1 MNYSVD
7 DRMVSCQSDTTT
19 AEYWYDDDGFRIKK
33 VVNGVRT
40 YYIYDEGMLLGEVS
54 LNSSG
59 QVIDERYYIY
69 EPGSYY
75 PLEMVVYESGV
86 WRAYSYHNDH
96 LMTPLRLTDEN
107 QELVWS
113 GNYSAFGEVDI
124 AVEDI
129 TNNLRFPG
137 QYEDILNNFYFNHFR
152 YYIHTIVRYNKLD
165 PLLFVDIKRYNV
177 FSYILKSFY
186 YQNNH
191 IYNYVKN
198 NPLIRYDFNGLAMTI
213 GVQYIKLNG
222 GNKCLTCKDKAKK
235 NLKDCINFITL
246 YVLPPTEP
254 IEFGCALICS
264 SGPQGCA
271 VCLGVSEFIMFSS
284 YAVCLVEYL
293 MELKKCH

>member
-107 QELVWS
+107 QEIVWS

-124 AVEDI
+124 TIEDI
-129 TNNLRFPG
+129 ENDLRFPG
-137 QYEDILNNFYFNHFR
+137 QYQDKLHNFYYNHFR
-152 YYIHTIVRYNKLD
+152 YYIPQLARYNRIDPLYEKIFPPISFLLTFILDYQYSLNNPVKNFDFGGLKTCCIDDCNNHCIKSYKNCKRQCKGSLGSKVFCLYTCYLLRNCCFSYCVDCELD
-165 PLLFVDIKRYNV
+165 PDPEYCCSNFW
-177 FSYILKSFY
+177 
-186 YQNNH
+186 YQC
-191 IYNYVKN
+191 V
-198 NPLIRYDFNGLAMTI
+198 
-213 GVQYIKLNG
+213 LNQ
-222 GNKCLTCKDKAKK
+222 KK
-235 NLKDCINFITL
+235 
-246 YVLPPTEP
+246 
-254 IEFGCALICS
+254 
-264 SGPQGCA
+264 
-271 VCLGVSEFIMFSS
+271 
-284 YAVCLVEYL
+284 
-293 MELKKCH
+293 KK